1 MDSLGIR
8 ALREK
13 PGQLTKNA
21 LAGKCTLLTNRNKLL
36 AITIPFDENL
46 INLGLKVKLAATL
59 FEEHAITLVNAAKMA
74 DLPVETFIEKLGL
87 MGIPVIDQSINDLE
101 KDFHNL
107 A

>member
-46 INLGLKVKLAATL
+46 INLGLKIKLAATL
-59 FEEHAITLVNAAKMA
+59 FEEHAITLANAAKMA
-74 DLPVETFIEKLGL
+74 EISVETFIEKLGL
-87 MGIPVIDQSINDLE
+87 MGISVINQAEEDIE
-101 KDFHNL
+101 KDLQNL
-107 A
+107 G

>member
-13 PGQLTKNA
+13 PGRLTQNA

-59 FEEHAITLVNAAKMA
+59 FDEHAITLVNAAKMA
-74 DLPVETFIEKLGL
+74 ELSVESFIEKLGL
-87 MGIPVIDQSINDLE
+87 MGIPVIDQTPAELDKDLL
-101 KDFHNL
+101 NL
-107 A
+107 D